1 MKNRYLTLI
10 TLLIFGYTVYIAY
23 LLFYANRTIDLSWI
37 TQGGFDVLV
46 QRMKDN
52 VNLELFATINNYFY
66 KYSIGAISFR
76 RVWVNV
82 FGNLAVFALYG
93 LFFPLIYPK
102 MRNRFRFY
110 RFWIVTLVLVEVV
123 QYVTMSGSL
132 DVDDLFLNLLGLVI
146 VYELFGKR
154 IKTGG

>member
-37 TQGGFDVLV
+37 TQGGIDVLV
-46 QRMKDN
+46 DRMKDN

-82 FGNLAVFALYG
+82 FGNLAVFAPYG

-132 DVDDLFLNLLGLVI
+132 DVDDMFLNLLGLLI
-146 VYELFGKR
+146 VYEWFGRR

>member
-1 MKNRYLTLI
+1 MQNRHRNLI
-10 TLLIFGYTVYIAY
+10 TLALFGYTVYIAY

-37 TQGGFDVLV
+37 TQGGIDVLV
-46 QRMKDN
+46 DRMKDN

-76 RVWVNV
+76 RVWINV
-82 FGNLAVFALYG
+82 FGNLAVFAPYG

-102 MRNRFRFY
+102 MRNRFHFY
-110 RFWIVTLVLVEVV
+110 RFWILTLVLVEVV

-132 DVDDLFLNLLGLVI
+132 DVDDVFLNLLGLLI
-146 VYELFGKR
+146 VYELFGRR

>member
-37 TQGGFDVLV
+37 TQGGIDVLV
-46 QRMKDN
+46 DRMKDN

-82 FGNLAVFALYG
+82 FGNLAVFAPYG

-132 DVDDLFLNLLGLVI
+132 DVDDVFLNLLGLLI
-146 VYELFGKR
+146 VYELFGRR